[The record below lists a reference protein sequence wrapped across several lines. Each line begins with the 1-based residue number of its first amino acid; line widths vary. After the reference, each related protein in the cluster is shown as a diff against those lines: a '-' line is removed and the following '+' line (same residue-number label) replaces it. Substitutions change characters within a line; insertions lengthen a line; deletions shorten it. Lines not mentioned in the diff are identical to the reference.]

1 MHGERQNCLRQ
12 FCRCMMHDGRWKML
26 EGGLG
31 VHGLRVIDHGG
42 DALSLERGLER
53 IALGFAFEAKG
64 VLCPTGIESLR
75 NDGCLDA

>member
-1 MHGERQNCLRQ
+1 
-12 FCRCMMHDGRWKML
+12 MM

-31 VHGLRVIDHGG
+31 VHGFGVIDHGG
-42 DALSLERGLER
+42 DALSLERSLES

-64 VLCPTGIESLR
+64 VLGPTGIEFLR